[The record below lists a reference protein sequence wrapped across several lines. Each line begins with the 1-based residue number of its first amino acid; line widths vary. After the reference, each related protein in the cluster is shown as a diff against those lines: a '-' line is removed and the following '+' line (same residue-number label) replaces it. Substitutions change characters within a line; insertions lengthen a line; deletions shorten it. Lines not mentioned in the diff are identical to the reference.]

1 MSGSSPNQTTSTI
14 ILSGSTPNQT
24 ASTLALS
31 GSSLTLDEGNQE
43 SARGPKR
50 RKRQPKTARAAT
62 AESETE
68 PDLQRSET
76 NLQKIAADFANEVV
90 ASNTRETEAE
100 ILPNEI
106 IFKNPLNYRNN
117 NSVSKIKESPLVV
130 KKVARYE
137 TSSSS
142 EIQSIELLDIESRFS
157 TDSDVICGENCS
169 RSFSRNGD
177 PTDSDVICSRNVDPS
192 QIDMIDPVLTTDI
205 QVCAPY

>member
-1 MSGSSPNQTTSTI
+1 MSGSSPNQTASTI
-14 ILSGSTPNQT
+14 TLSGSTPNQT
-24 ASTLALS
+24 
-31 GSSLTLDEGNQE
+31 GSSLILDEGNQE

-50 RKRQPKTARAAT
+50 RKRQPKPTRAAT
-62 AESETE
+62 TESETE

-76 NLQKIAADFANEVV
+76 NLQKIAANFENEVV
-90 ASNTRETEAE
+90 ASNTSETEAE
-100 ILPNEI
+100 ILSNEI
-106 IFKNPLNYRNN
+106 IFKNYRNN
-117 NSVSKIKESPLVV
+117 NSVSNLKESPLVV
-130 KKVARYE
+130 KRVATYE

-142 EIQSIELLDIESRFS
+142 EIQSIELLEVESSLS

>member
-1 MSGSSPNQTTSTI
+1 MSGSSPNQTASTI
-14 ILSGSTPNQT
+14 TLSGSTPNQT
-24 ASTLALS
+24 
-31 GSSLTLDEGNQE
+31 GSSLILDEGNQE

-50 RKRQPKTARAAT
+50 RKRQPKPTRAAT
-62 AESETE
+62 TESETE
-68 PDLQRSET
+68 PDFQRSET

-117 NSVSKIKESPLVV
+117 NSVSNLKESPLVV
-130 KKVARYE
+130 KRVATYE

-142 EIQSIELLDIESRFS
+142 EIQSIELLEVESSLS

-177 PTDSDVICSRNVDPS
+177 PTDSDVICSRNVPDPS